1 MADKKSTKG
10 AKTKG
15 KVPFFWTK
23 RLHFQGASKL
33 IKLTGAKLIQTLNMR
48 HRWTYPKVQITI
60 FADLFRIWE
69 MPSHHL
75 EILCGNCRAFIIRY
89 RKEGSGQLGR
99 IYLDRITKPS
109 SIAKLKST
117 SVKSDLPPLICP
129 DCQNCMGLPMRHEG
143 GRLAYR
149 IIKGSFR
156 RKEAK

>member
-1 MADKKSTKG
+1 MHLKNLNNITDRSKINTNIKYETPLDLSKS
-10 AKTKG
+10 
-15 KVPFFWTK
+15 
-23 RLHFQGASKL
+23 LDY
-33 IKLTGAKLIQTLNMR
+33 N
-48 HRWTYPKVQITI
+48 

-89 RKEGSGQLGR
+89 RKEGSGQLVR

-149 IIKGSFR
+149 MIKGSFR
-156 RKEAK
+156 KKEAK